1 MSDGTE
7 NAADAHATSNPA
19 ATVTLEVAASQQAQ
33 APQSGSAT
41 TASVDPLS
49 VARFDAEAAI
59 GGMKR
64 YVETLLASAHD
75 RIAALENAVS
85 DLLAEH
91 TETAGT
97 VASHG
102 KLFDKLAS
110 AAGSI
115 RNAMGI

>member
-7 NAADAHATSNPA
+7 NAADTHATSNPA
-19 ATVTLEVAASQQAQ
+19 ATVTLEVAAASQQAQ
-33 APQSGSAT
+33 ASQSGSAT
-41 TASVDPLS
+41 TATFDP
-49 VARFDAEAAI
+49 EAAI
-59 GGMKR
+59 DDMKR
-64 YVETLLASAHD
+64 YVETLVTSAHD
-75 RIAALENAVS
+75 RIKALENEVS

>member
-1 MSDGTE
+1 M
-7 NAADAHATSNPA
+7 
-19 ATVTLEVAASQQAQ
+19 TLEIAASPQAQ
-33 APQSGSAT
+33 ASQNSPLYT
-41 TASVDPLS
+41 TTGYSQTAPVDPLTT
-49 VARFDAEAAI
+49 ATFDPQNAI
-59 GGMKR
+59 ASMKR
-64 YVETLLASAHD
+64 DFEALLVAAHA
-75 RIAALENAVS
+75 RIGHIEDAVS

>member
-7 NAADAHATSNPA
+7 NAADTHATSNSA

-33 APQSGSAT
+33 APQSGSTT
-41 TASVDPLS
+41 TATFDP
-49 VARFDAEAAI
+49 EAAI
-59 GGMKR
+59 GDMKR
-64 YVETLLASAHD
+64 YVETLVTSAHD
-75 RIAALENAVS
+75 RIEALENEVS

-97 VASHG
+97 VAAHG

>member
-19 ATVTLEVAASQQAQ
+19 ATVTLEVAASQQVD
-33 APQSGSAT
+33 PST
-41 TASVDPLS
+41 TAMFDPHT
-49 VARFDAEAAI
+49 AI
-59 GGMKR
+59 ASMKR
-64 YVETLLASAHD
+64 DFEALLVAAHA
-75 RIAALENAVS
+75 RIGHIEDAVS

>member
-33 APQSGSAT
+33 APADPPIAT
-41 TASVDPLS
+41 TFDYQTALAS
-49 VARFDAEAAI
+49 
-59 GGMKR
+59 MKR
-64 YVETLLASAHD
+64 DFEALLVAAHA
-75 RIAALENAVS
+75 RIGHIEDAVS